1 MMKYKFII
9 PVAILVVI
17 AAILLPSFFFIIDET
32 EQAVVLRFGEIQKS
46 VTEAGLYTKTPFIDN
61 VRKFDKRI
69 QIYDVDAER
78 IYSKDKKTIL
88 TDTFALWRIVD
99 PRKFIETMKSE
110 QIALTRI
117 DDVVYSHV
125 RNTFGKLDYD
135 DIISGKRTDVL
146 DEITTLAANDMKDFG
161 IEIISVR
168 VKRADL
174 PDENRNAVF
183 ERMKSERIQE
193 ASLIRAEGNREA
205 QKLRAE
211 ADKEAQIMI
220 ATAQKAADIIIGT
233 GDARALA
240 VYADAYNRDPD
251 FYEFMKRLEVYEK
264 TLADANYILGPSMDF
279 IDKLSRGE

>member
-1 MMKYKFII
+1 MKYKFII

-17 AAILLPSFFFIIDET
+17 AVILLPSFFFIIDET

-117 DDVVYSHV
+117 DDIVYSHV

-220 ATAQKAADIIIGT
+220 ATAQKEADIIIGT

>member
-117 DDVVYSHV
+117 DDIVYSHV

-220 ATAQKAADIIIGT
+220 ATAQKEADIIIGT

>member
-1 MMKYKFII
+1 MKYKFII
-9 PVAILVVI
+9 PIAILVVI

-220 ATAQKAADIIIGT
+220 ATAQKEADIIIGT
-233 GDARALA
+233 GDAKALA
-240 VYADAYNRDPD
+240 VYADAYNKDPD

>member
-1 MMKYKFII
+1 MKYKFII

-220 ATAQKAADIIIGT
+220 ATAQKEADIIIGT
-233 GDARALA
+233 GDAEALA
-240 VYADAYNRDPD
+240 VYADAYNKDPD

>member
-17 AAILLPSFFFIIDET
+17 AVILLPSFFFIIDET

-220 ATAQKAADIIIGT
+220 ATAQKEADIIIGT

>member
-1 MMKYKFII
+1 MKYKFII
-9 PVAILVVI
+9 PIAILVVI

-135 DIISGKRTDVL
+135 DVISGKRTDVL

-220 ATAQKAADIIIGT
+220 ATAQKEADIIIGT
-233 GDARALA
+233 GDAKALS
-240 VYADAYNRDPD
+240 VYADAYNKDPD

>member
-220 ATAQKAADIIIGT
+220 ATAQKEADIIIGT

>member
-1 MMKYKFII
+1 MKYKFII

-220 ATAQKAADIIIGT
+220 ATAQKEADIIIGT

>member
-17 AAILLPSFFFIIDET
+17 AVILLPSFFFIIDET

-146 DEITTLAANDMKDFG
+146 DEITTLAAYDMKDFG

-220 ATAQKAADIIIGT
+220 ATAQKEADIIIGT

>member
-1 MMKYKFII
+1 MKYKFII

-88 TDTFALWRIVD
+88 TDTFALCRIVD

-220 ATAQKAADIIIGT
+220 ATAQKEADIIIGT

>member
-1 MMKYKFII
+1 MKYKFII

-117 DDVVYSHV
+117 DDIVYSHV

-220 ATAQKAADIIIGT
+220 ATAQKEADIIIGT